1 MTTYLVGV
9 DGSEHGLAALEWA
22 RAVASADESIVA
34 AHCWDVPVVTG
45 FEGSAAGVSTLDPL
59 TLEQASKDF
68 LAGVLAETP
77 DARVS
82 ARLVPG
88 PAGRAIADLAGE
100 LGDDVTVVVGHSGS
114 SKASLLLG
122 SVANHVVH
130 HVRCPVVVVRGELR
144 IPVTRAVVGVDTGDD
159 DEHTDDR
166 SLAAL
171 SWAVRLPGLE
181 RIEVSHADFVPGV
194 AAGPVREPGLES
206 DDAITDDDVLLRNA
220 IERAT
225 DGTGTPPNGAE
236 IVPVVAAGTGAFA
249 LIEASREADLV
260 VIGTRGRR
268 GFVELLS
275 GSTSLDVLSHSH
287 CPVAVIH

>member
-9 DGSEHGLAALEWA
+9 DGSEMGLAALAWA
-22 RAVASADESIVA
+22 RSVATADESIVA
-34 AHCWDVPVVTG
+34 VHGWDVPVVTG
-45 FEGSAAGVSTLDPL
+45 YEGAAAGVSTVDPF

-68 LAGVLAETP
+68 LTHVLAEQH

-82 ARLVPG
+82 PRLLPG
-88 PAGRAIADLAGE
+88 PAGRALADLAGE
-100 LGDDVTVVVGHSGS
+100 VDGDVTVVVGHSGS
-114 SKASLLLG
+114 SKASMLLG
-122 SVANHVVH
+122 STAH
-130 HVRCPVVVVRGELR
+130 HVIHHVTCPVVVVRGESR
-144 IPVTRAVVGVDTGDD
+144 TPVRHAVVGVDKGDD
-159 DEHTDDR
+159 DEEPDDR

-181 RIEVSHADFVPGV
+181 RIEVSHADFVPAV

-206 DDAITDDDVLLRNA
+206 DEAVTDDDLLLRHA
-220 IERAT
+220 IEQAT
-225 DGTGTPPNGAE
+225 GGADVPPNGAE

-249 LIEASREADLV
+249 LIEASRDVDLV

-275 GSTSLDVLSHSH
+275 GSTSLDVLSHAH